1 MSFSLHSKLSH
12 GPMGTLRR
20 LSVNFEG
27 EFDAVFCLLV
37 SQTLSFFNHGSG
49 GVKHHIKAVKLLR

>member
-12 GPMGTLRR
+12 GPMGKLGR

-37 SQTLSFFNHGSG
+37 SQTLSFFYCVS
-49 GVKHHIKAVKLLR
+49 GVKHHINAVKQLR